1 MTAAPIGGHIRVGLE
16 DNIWVTKG
24 KLADGSFEQVAKAAE
39 IVKIADR
46 EVATPDETREML
58 GLKKP

>member
-1 MTAAPIGGHIRVGLE
+1 
-16 DNIWVTKG
+16 
-24 KLADGSFEQVAKAAE
+24 VAKAAE